1 MAWGQGSAS
10 GRDGGMRSDGAAE
23 GRGGG
28 RGAGALPATRAAHV
42 RDRAG

>member
-28 RGAGALPATRAAHV
+28 REPSQQLEQLM
-42 RDRAG
+42 